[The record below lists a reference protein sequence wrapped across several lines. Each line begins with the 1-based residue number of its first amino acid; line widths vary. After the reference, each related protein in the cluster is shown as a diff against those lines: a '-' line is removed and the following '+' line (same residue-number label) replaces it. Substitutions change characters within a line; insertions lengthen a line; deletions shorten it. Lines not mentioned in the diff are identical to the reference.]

1 MKPRAGKHNGAGFA
15 LLVAVVALNPKLCGC
30 TSFSR
35 GAPRTSVDSTR
46 PQTNAERAMS
56 CEDGYVACVVG
67 RGEGEREGRRAGLSC
82 QQLRRPGI
90 YAVQPTSGDDAPSW
104 TRIPIDARD
113 GERAGGESTKPRR
126 GAIPWLAKPRSLAP
140 HGYLA
145 PVPHLFHPA
154 WARSEWRLAANRAA
168 GPHNRARRG
177 PPPSLLIEA
186 EGARSRGP
194 SARRAGTTSGPE
206 RKWRATCA
214 PRRNK
219 LWYARLSVP
228 GRAADPARGQ
238 KADGR
243 MVLAGGPRAL
253 RHAPCK
259 SVASR
264 RDHGSVAALHRLCC
278 SNRGK
283 KGSPQ
288 KAVQ

>member
-1 MKPRAGKHNGAGFA
+1 MPSSPRAATT
-15 LLVAVVALNPKLCGC
+15 LLPGRGSRLTHGMASGRAASPLNPGAAR
-30 TSFSR
+30 SHGSR
-35 GAPRTSVDSTR
+35 SQGASR
-46 PQTNAERAMS
+46 PT
-56 CEDGYVACVVG
+56 GT
-67 RGEGEREGRRAGLSC
+67 L
-82 QQLRRPGI
+82 P
-90 YAVQPTSGDDAPSW
+90 
-104 TRIPIDARD
+104 
-113 GERAGGESTKPRR
+113 
-126 GAIPWLAKPRSLAP
+126 
-140 HGYLA
+140 